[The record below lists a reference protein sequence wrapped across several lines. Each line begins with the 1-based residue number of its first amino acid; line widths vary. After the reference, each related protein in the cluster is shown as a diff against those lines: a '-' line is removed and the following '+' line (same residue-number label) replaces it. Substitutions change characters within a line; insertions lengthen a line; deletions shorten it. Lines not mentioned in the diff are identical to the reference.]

1 MSIPIFARKNKR
13 MILSMTGFGKASG
26 NYKDKKINVEFK
38 SLNGKTTD
46 IRFKL
51 STNLREKEVY
61 LRNLI
66 LDHAKR
72 GKMECVLNIQA
83 GDNVQVQLNTGLFK
97 AYIREIKA
105 IETEM
110 GIASTDLS
118 SALLRIPNVV
128 LSDEPDMPEEEW
140 EAIKEIAIQAL
151 NKLRDFRAEEGRAM
165 EDDLRARAASISE
178 QLEQIIHY
186 EGERVTRLRE
196 KMARNLED
204 FMGKE
209 NVDKNRYEQEVIY
222 YMEKLDINEEK
233 VRLAQHCTFFIQ
245 ELDSSS
251 ETSGRKLSFI
261 AQEMGREINTLGAK
275 AQHSEIQKLVVTM
288 KDDLEKIKE
297 QLANIV

>member
-1 MSIPIFARKNKR
+1 
-13 MILSMTGFGKASG
+13 MILSMTGFGKATG
-26 NYKDKKINVEFK
+26 VYKDKKISIELK
-38 SLNGKTTD
+38 SLNGKSTD

-51 STNLREKEVY
+51 SGNLREKEVY

-72 GKMECVLNIQA
+72 GKLECSLTILA
-83 GDNVQVQLNTGLFK
+83 GEDEEIQLNRGLFK
-97 AYIREIKA
+97 AYIREIQS
-105 IETEM
+105 IENEM
-110 GIASTDLS
+110 GIKSSDLS

-128 LSDEPDMPEEEW
+128 LAGESDMPEDEW
-140 EAIKEIAIQAL
+140 NAIKEVAIQAL
-151 NKLRDFRAEEGRAM
+151 ENLKNFRLTEGNAM
-165 EDDLRARAASISE
+165 EADLRANVMNIAAD
-178 QLEQIIHY
+178 LEKVKSY
-186 EGERVTRLRE
+186 EKERVERLRT
-196 KMARNLED
+196 KLSKNLEE

-233 VRLAQHCTFFIQ
+233 VRLSQHCTYFLEQ
-245 ELDSSS
+245 LSSS
-251 ETSGRKLSFI
+251 DEANGRKMSFI

-275 AQHSEIQKLVVTM
+275 AQHAEIQKLVVAM

>member
-1 MSIPIFARKNKR
+1 
-13 MILSMTGFGKASG
+13 MTGFGKATG
-26 NYKDKKINVEFK
+26 NYKDKKINVELK

-51 STNLREKEVY
+51 SNNLREKEVY

-66 LDHAKR
+66 IDHSKR
-72 GKMECVLNIQA
+72 GKIECTLSIQA
-83 GDNVQVQLNTGLFK
+83 GENEQVQINKGLFK
-97 AYIREIKA
+97 SYIREIKS
-105 IETEM
+105 IENEM
-110 GIASTDLS
+110 GISSSDLS
-118 SALLRIPNVV
+118 SALLRIPNVI
-128 LSDEPDMPEEEW
+128 LADESDMPEEEW
-140 EAIKEIAIQAL
+140 EAIKAIATEAL
-151 NKLRDFRAEEGRAM
+151 ENLKNFRAVEGKAM
-165 EDDLRARAASISE
+165 EEDLHTRVISISE
-178 QLEQIIHY
+178 QLEKIVTY
-186 EGERVTRLRE
+186 ENERVTRLRDRM
-196 KMARNLED
+196 KKNLED

-233 VRLAQHCTFFIQ
+233 VRLSQHCTYFLEQ
-245 ELDSSS
+245 LDSNS
-251 ETSGRKLSFI
+251 ESTGRKLSFI

>member
-1 MSIPIFARKNKR
+1 

-26 NYKDKKINVEFK
+26 SYKDKKINIELK

-51 STNLREKEVY
+51 SNNLREKEVY

-66 LDHAKR
+66 LDHANR
-72 GKMECVLNIQA
+72 GKMECTLSIQA
-83 GDNVQVQLNTGLFK
+83 GESAQVQLNTGLMK

-105 IETEM
+105 VEKDMEITS
-110 GIASTDLS
+110 ADLS
-118 SALLRIPNVV
+118 SALLRLPNVV
-128 LSDEPDMPEEEW
+128 LSDEPDMPQEEW
-140 EAIKEIAIQAL
+140 NAIKEVAIAAL
-151 NKLRDFRAEEGRAM
+151 DKLRDFRAQEGRAM
-165 EDDLRARAASISE
+165 EEDLRERVTSIAG
-178 QLEQIIHY
+178 QLAQIINY
-186 EGERVTRLRE
+186 EGERVTRLKE

-209 NVDKNRYEQEVIY
+209 NVDKNRFEQEVIY

-233 VRLAQHCTFFIQ
+233 VRLDQHCTFFIQ
-245 ELDSSS
+245 ELDSES

-297 QLANIV
+297 QMANIV

>member
-1 MSIPIFARKNKR
+1 
-13 MILSMTGFGKASG
+13 MTGFGKATG
-26 NYKDKKINVEFK
+26 VYKDKKISIELK
-38 SLNGKTTD
+38 SLNGKSTD

-51 STNLREKEVY
+51 SGNLREKEVY

-72 GKMECVLNIQA
+72 GKLECSLTILA
-83 GDNVQVQLNTGLFK
+83 GEDEEIQLNRGLFK
-97 AYIREIKA
+97 AYIREIQS
-105 IETEM
+105 IENEM
-110 GIASTDLS
+110 GIKSSDLS

-128 LSDEPDMPEEEW
+128 LAGESDMPEDEW
-140 EAIKEIAIQAL
+140 NAIKEVAIQAL
-151 NKLRDFRAEEGRAM
+151 ENLKNFRLTEGNAM
-165 EDDLRARAASISE
+165 EADLRANVMNIAAD
-178 QLEQIIHY
+178 LEKVKSY
-186 EGERVTRLRE
+186 EKERVERLRT
-196 KMARNLED
+196 KLSKNLEE

-233 VRLAQHCTFFIQ
+233 VRLSQHCTYFLEQ
-245 ELDSSS
+245 LSSS
-251 ETSGRKLSFI
+251 DEANGRKMSFI

-275 AQHSEIQKLVVTM
+275 AQHAEIQKLVVAM

>member
-1 MSIPIFARKNKR
+1 

-26 NYKDKKINVEFK
+26 TYQDKKINVELK

-61 LRNLI
+61 LRNMI
-66 LDHAKR
+66 LDHANR
-72 GKMECVLNIQA
+72 GKMECTLNIQA
-83 GDNVQVQLNTGLFK
+83 GENVQVQLNTGLFK

-105 IETEM
+105 IENEM
-110 GIASTDLS
+110 GIASSDLS

-128 LSDEPDMPEEEW
+128 LSDEPDMPAEEW
-140 EAIKEIAIQAL
+140 NAIKDVVTQAL
-151 NKLRDFRAEEGRAM
+151 NKLREFRAQEGQAM
-165 EDDLRARAASISE
+165 EDDLRTRVTNIST
-178 QLEQIIHY
+178 QLEQIINY
-186 EGERVTRLRE
+186 EGERVERLRD
-196 KMARNLED
+196 KMAKNLED

-233 VRLAQHCTFFIQ
+233 VRLAQHCSFFIQ
-245 ELDSSS
+245 ELDSASD
-251 ETSGRKLSFI
+251 TSGRKLSFI
-261 AQEMGREINTLGAK
+261 GQEMGREINTLGAK

-288 KDDLEKIKE
+288 KDELEKIKE

>member
-1 MSIPIFARKNKR
+1 
-13 MILSMTGFGKASG
+13 MILSMTGFGKATG
-26 NYKDKKINVEFK
+26 VYKDKKISIELK
-38 SLNGKTTD
+38 SLNGKSTD

-51 STNLREKEVY
+51 SGNLREKEVY

-72 GKMECVLNIQA
+72 GKLECSLTVLA
-83 GDNVQVQLNTGLFK
+83 GEDEEIQLNRGLFK
-97 AYIREIKA
+97 AYIREIQS
-105 IETEM
+105 IENEM

-128 LSDEPDMPEEEW
+128 LASESDMPENEW
-140 EAIKEIAIQAL
+140 NAIKEVAIQAL
-151 NKLRDFRAEEGRAM
+151 ENLKQFRLSEGTAMEADLRENVTNIANDLEKVKSYEKERVEKLRAK
-165 EDDLRARAASISE
+165 LS
-178 QLEQIIHY
+178 
-186 EGERVTRLRE
+186 
-196 KMARNLED
+196 KNLEE

-233 VRLAQHCTFFIQ
+233 VRLSQHCTYFLEQ
-245 ELDSSS
+245 LSSS
-251 ETSGRKLSFI
+251 DEANGRKMSFI

-275 AQHSEIQKLVVTM
+275 AQHSEIQKLVVSM